1 MRIFYIRFLSIFV
14 ALALCGCSELAAQ
27 LKQPHSLSSRVGNY
41 SPTRINSDKGEKRAQ
56 TQITV
61 LKKGIRDLDGRQE
74 SYDPAFGSPDR
85 VGESTRL
92 TGTAVKPVVQAPVTS
107 GGPTTNGQAA
117 RFSAIASVPLSNNQS
132 LIASSSV
139 TPGSEIAQFG
149 VSESGQPA
157 TTFRSS
163 VSTTPI
169 VNTPRPVA
177 SPTRI
182 IDAPRS
188 AAGSTPIVS
197 TPLPVGNQGGFGCP
211 PSGMTSLNNSMERNS
226 SFTPSGA
233 SGRNGLSATGAQF
246 ASNPSLQPFASTS
259 SIKQQAANPSKPQ
272 PAANSI
278 LQSSGGLIPFGQRAP
293 TSMSS
298 AGVQPGGSSFQSYST
313 QTSKDGDVIAAQSQ
327 RANGVNIVVTA
338 RVKRLLP
345 DDRKGNPH
353 QRFLLQ
359 LSNGTSVLVAH
370 NIDLAPYVPL
380 HENDMV
386 TISGEYIWNEQG
398 GVIHYT
404 HRPTNFK
411 HKGGYIDFNRQ
422 IYQ

>member
-1 MRIFYIRFLSIFV
+1 MRIFYIRFLSIFA
-14 ALALCGCSELAAQ
+14 ALSLCGCSELAAQ

-41 SPTRINSDKGEKRAQ
+41 SPTRLNSDKGEKRAQ

-85 VGESTRL
+85 AGDPTRL
-92 TGTAVKPVVQAPVTS
+92 TGTTAKPVVQAPVTAS
-107 GGPTTNGQAA
+107 GPTTNGQAA
-117 RFSAIASVPLSNNQS
+117 RFGAIASGTVPNNQS
-132 LIASSSV
+132 ITVSSSV
-139 TPGSEIAQFG
+139 TPPAEIAQFG
-149 VSESGQPA
+149 VSETGQPA

-169 VNTPRPVA
+169 VNTPRAVA

-188 AAGSTPIVS
+188 AASPTPIVS
-197 TPLPVGNQGGFGCP
+197 EPRSSGNQGGFGCP
-211 PSGMTSLNNSMERNS
+211 PSGMTSLNNTIERNS
-226 SFTPSGA
+226 SLTPPGA
-233 SGRNGLSATGAQF
+233 SGRNGLSSTGAPF

-259 SIKQQAANPSKPQ
+259 SIPQQAANPSIAQ
-272 PAANSI
+272 PANPI
-278 LQSSGGLIPFGQRAP
+278 FQSSGGLTPFGQRAP
-293 TSMSS
+293 ASMSS
-298 AGVQPGGSSFQSYST
+298 ATVQPSSSGFQSYSA
-313 QTSKDGDVIAAQSQ
+313 QASKDGDVIAAQSQ